1 MSCLYDRKGSLDV
14 GLKTEWKNMKES
26 TYKVEDAMNK
36 TALNRRLEM
45 FATLNVF
52 GYGSLWFVG
61 ENIWKVKLPTSY
73 VQRED
78 RAEHPGICL
87 QNASADGGVHAVAP
101 MLYGSTLHMDREKT
115 LRLVRLGVLYV
126 VTNFTGSEKDTKHKT
141 KFGDFRPV
149 MIEKSYFGRDGVA
162 LKDAEKRKNMIRLN
176 KNRKLDVREM
186 DELKRFTRKFISLV

>member
-1 MSCLYDRKGSLDV
+1 
-14 GLKTEWKNMKES
+14 MKES
-26 TYKVEDAMNK
+26 TYQVEDVMKEAALSRRMRLFAM
-36 TALNRRLEM
+36 LD
-45 FATLNVF
+45 VF

-61 ENIWKVKLPTSY
+61 ENIWKAKLPASY

-78 RAEHPGICL
+78 RLGHPGICL

-126 VTNFTGSEKDTKHKT
+126 VTNFTGKDAERKT

-149 MIEKSYFGRDGVA
+149 MIEKNLLGRDR
-162 LKDAEKRKNMIRLN
+162 KDDEKRKNMIWRNDRELTA
-176 KNRKLDVREM
+176 REM
-186 DELKRFTRKFISLV
+186 DELKRFTRRFISLV